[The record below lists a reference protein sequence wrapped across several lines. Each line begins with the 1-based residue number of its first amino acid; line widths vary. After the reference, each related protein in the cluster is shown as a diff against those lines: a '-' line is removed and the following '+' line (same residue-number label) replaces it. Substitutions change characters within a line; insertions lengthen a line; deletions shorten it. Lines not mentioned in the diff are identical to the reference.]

1 MKQIALSVALV
12 ALIVL
17 LVGILVVLIQIN
29 RHGFTINVTGAV
41 SLVDTETGAIGDVN
55 LVMPE
60 PVNLI
65 ATGPGN
71 EPVPTNVSFVSCP
84 KCGGSMLPIHFN
96 LFTGEIEWRC
106 IDCGYS
112 SEEKHTSSL

>member
-1 MKQIALSVALV
+1 MKQIALSAALV

-17 LVGILVVLIQIN
+17 LVGILLVLIQIN

-41 SLVDTETGAIGDVN
+41 SLVNAETGAIGDVN

-65 ATGPGN
+65 ATGSGN
-71 EPVPTNVSFVSCP
+71 EPVPMNISLVSCP
-84 KCGGSMLPIHFN
+84 KCGGSMLPVRFN

-106 IDCGYS
+106 IDCGCS
-112 SEEKHTSSL
+112 SEEKHTPSP

>member
-12 ALIVL
+12 ALFALLAWVL
-17 LVGILVVLIQIN
+17 VTLIQVS
-29 RHGFTINVTGAV
+29 RQGFTINVTGTV
-41 SLVDTETGAIGDVN
+41 SLVDSETGVSGEVN

-65 ATGPGN
+65 ATGPGL
-71 EPVPTNVSFVSCP
+71 EPVPTNLSFVPCP
-84 KCGGSMLPIHFN
+84 KCGGSMLPIRFN

-106 IDCGYS
+106 LDCGYS
-112 SEEKHTSSL
+112 SKEGYSP